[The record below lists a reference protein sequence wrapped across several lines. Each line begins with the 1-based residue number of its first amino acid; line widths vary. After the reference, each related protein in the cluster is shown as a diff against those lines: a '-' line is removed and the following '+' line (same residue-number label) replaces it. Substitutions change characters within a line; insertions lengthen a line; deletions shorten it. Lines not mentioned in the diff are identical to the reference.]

1 MKTKI
6 KICGLKR
13 IEDVISVNVAEP
25 DYCGFIFNVSGS
37 RRSIGAEQLNILVDM
52 LVPQRTFLAG
62 WTVLMPALYLLLGA
76 TRSQRRLEFVA
87 TGLLAGCMLMINTH
101 AFLALGLLLLSGEE
115 YSGIPLQAVLILVP
129 FGGMILA
136 ALDAAEVHKSYKYQ
150 MWEIEASCA
159 NSLREVMLQRLLLS
173 GGITTFILMLLAAFA
188 SVQLRIS
195 LIQLLSF
202 FLSPFLLVTGSYLYL
217 LRHLRGRM
225 NEMILLAAV
234 ILCGMGL
241 MLGLEFL
248 ELYTESMLLFSVAV
262 FIVMLLFA
270 LRELKRCFS
279 RKERHEWN

>member
-1 MKTKI
+1 
-6 KICGLKR
+6 
-13 IEDVISVNVAEP
+13 
-25 DYCGFIFNVSGS
+25 
-37 RRSIGAEQLNILVDM
+37 M
-52 LVPQRTFLAG
+52 LIIQA
-62 WTVLMPALYLLLGA
+62 
-76 TRSQRRLEFVA
+76 
-87 TGLLAGCMLMINTH
+87 

-159 NSLREVMLQRLLLS
+159 NSLREVMQQRLLLS
-173 GGITTFILMLLAAFA
+173 GVLMLLAAFA

-262 FIVMLLFA
+262 FILMLLFA

>member
-1 MKTKI
+1 MKP
-6 KICGLKR
+6 
-13 IEDVISVNVAEP
+13 E
-25 DYCGFIFNVSGS
+25 
-37 RRSIGAEQLNILVDM
+37 EQLLSGLLDHIQIDETRKQEQIHLLMQEAAHMEPQPKKSLLAQILVQSGYLSRWM
-52 LVPQRTFLAG
+52 LIIQA
-62 WTVLMPALYLLLGA
+62 
-76 TRSQRRLEFVA
+76 
-87 TGLLAGCMLMINTH
+87 

-115 YSGIPLQAVLILVP
+115 YSGIPLQAVLI
-129 FGGMILA
+129 
-136 ALDAAEVHKSYKYQ
+136 LDAAEVHKSYKYQ

>member
-1 MKTKI
+1 MKP
-6 KICGLKR
+6 
-13 IEDVISVNVAEP
+13 E
-25 DYCGFIFNVSGS
+25 
-37 RRSIGAEQLNILVDM
+37 EQLLSGLLDHIQIDETRKQEQIHLLMQEAAHMEPQPKKSLLAQILVQSGYLSRWM
-52 LVPQRTFLAG
+52 LIVQA
-62 WTVLMPALYLLLGA
+62 
-76 TRSQRRLEFVA
+76 
-87 TGLLAGCMLMINTH
+87 

-159 NSLREVMLQRLLLS
+159 NSLREVMLQRS

-248 ELYTESMLLFSVAV
+248 ELYTESMMLFSVAV

>member
-1 MKTKI
+1 
-6 KICGLKR
+6 
-13 IEDVISVNVAEP
+13 
-25 DYCGFIFNVSGS
+25 
-37 RRSIGAEQLNILVDM
+37 
-52 LVPQRTFLAG
+52 
-62 WTVLMPALYLLLGA
+62 
-76 TRSQRRLEFVA
+76 
-87 TGLLAGCMLMINTH
+87 
-101 AFLALGLLLLSGEE
+101 
-115 YSGIPLQAVLILVP
+115 
-129 FGGMILA
+129 MILA

-217 LRHLRGRM
+217 LRYLRGRM